1 MSGGTRSDLA
11 DLALAGYVNGP
22 DAVVEAT
29 NRALKK
35 IENCETIIL
44 VEGISDQIAIETL
57 ALRQERDLD
66 AEGVAVLPIGGAH
79 AVSRYLQRFGPAGEH
94 MDLAGFCD
102 ADAAETFRRGLIKAG
117 VGHPQN
123 ADEMA
128 DVGFH
133 VCVRDLEDELIRAV
147 GPDQVV
153 TVVESQGEFG
163 PFKTFQKQPEW
174 RGRPLDDQLHRFLGS
189 KARRSLR
196 YARLLMSA
204 ADLDRVPQPLT
215 AVLDHV

>member
-1 MSGGTRSDLA
+1 VSGDTRSDLA
-11 DLALAGYVNGP
+11 DQALAGYVNGP
-22 DAVVEAT
+22 GAVVEAT

-35 IENCETIIL
+35 IDGCETIIV

-57 ALRQERDLD
+57 ALRHERDLD

-79 AVSRYLQRFGPAGEH
+79 AIGRFLLQFGPAGEH
-94 MDLAGFCD
+94 MDLTGFCD
-102 ADAAETFRRGLIKAG
+102 ADATETFRQGLIKAG
-117 VGHPQN
+117 VGQPRN
-123 ADEMA
+123 AEEMA

-153 TVVESQGEFG
+153 AVVASQGELA

-204 ADLDRVPQPLT
+204 VDLERAPQPLA
-215 AVLDHV
+215 AVLNHI